1 MIPLDIFSD
10 PICPWCYIG
19 KAKLDAA
26 IAEAGSDPFTTRW
39 RIFRLNPEMPDEGMD
54 RSAYLE
60 AKFGGPAGAAEV
72 YGRISA
78 AAEAAGLPVAFER
91 IARTP
96 QTLDAHR
103 LLRWAEAEGR
113 QGPVTDQLFH
123 AYFVAGEDI
132 SEHAVLTRV
141 AASAGLD
148 PDAVARLL
156 SGEADRAELEA
167 EEQAA
172 REMGVTG
179 VPCFVINGRYVIQG
193 AQETETWVRVI
204 RELEQAL
211 ASREAPEAGPPQ

>member
-1 MIPLDIFSD
+1 MISLDIFSD

-26 IAEAGSDPFTTRW
+26 IAETGSNPFTARW
-39 RIFRLNPEMPDEGMD
+39 RIFRLNPDMPADGMD
-54 RSAYLE
+54 RTAYLE
-60 AKFGGPAGAAEV
+60 AKFGGPEGAAQV
-72 YGRISA
+72 YGRIEEA
-78 AAEAAGLPVAFER
+78 ARAAGLAVAFDK

-113 QGPVTDQLFH
+113 QGPVSDQLFH
-123 AYFVAGEDI
+123 AYFIAGEDI
-132 SEHAVLTRV
+132 SDRGVLTRI
-141 AASAGLD
+141 AGSAGLD
-148 PDAVARLL
+148 AEVVARLL
-156 SGEADRAELEA
+156 EGDADIAELAA
-167 EEQAA
+167 EETEA

-204 RELEQAL
+204 RELESAL
-211 ASREAPEAGPPQ
+211 ATRDPSDSEPLQ